1 MDQTLR
7 LPHPPIRS
15 HQTLAAWLFPFFLL
29 LLLGF
34 CALPHDLAVARWLA
48 AGHLPGGIHDVLE
61 RSETFAHG
69 IGIAAIL
76 IVLFAADPLRRWTF
90 PRVVL
95 AVVAA
100 GLCAN
105 LLKLLIGRL
114 RPHSADLSGQLT
126 ETFSGLLPLFSVGS
140 SERSTP
146 SAHTAAAVAFAVAL
160 AWLYPRAR
168 SAFFCLVVLAATQRL
183 AGGAHFLSDVFWGA
197 AVGWLIGHGVIAGWL
212 TISRFDAMEWRLRA
226 VVTPAT
232 GPPKSVCESPPGRN
246 RAA

>member
-1 MDQTLR
+1 MDRTLW
-7 LPHPPIRS
+7 LPHPPARS
-15 HQTLAAWLFPFFLL
+15 DQTLAAWLFPFFLL

-34 CALPHDLAVARWLA
+34 CALPHDLALARWLA
-48 AGHLPGGIHDVLE
+48 AGHLPGGIQDVLE

-76 IVLFAADPLRRWTF
+76 IVLFVADPLRRWTF
-90 PRVVL
+90 PRVVF

-100 GLCAN
+100 GLSAN

-114 RPHSADLSGQLT
+114 RPHSADLSGELA
-126 ETFSGLLPLFSVGS
+126 ETFSGLLPLFTVGS
-140 SERSTP
+140 TERSIP

-168 SAFFCLVVLAATQRL
+168 SAFFCLAILAAAQRL
-183 AGGAHFLSDVFWGA
+183 SGSAHFLSDVFWGA

-212 TISRFDAMEWRLRA
+212 TISRFDAMERRLRA
-226 VVTPAT
+226 AVRPASE
-232 GPPKSVCESPPGRN
+232 PPKTVRKPSSRRN